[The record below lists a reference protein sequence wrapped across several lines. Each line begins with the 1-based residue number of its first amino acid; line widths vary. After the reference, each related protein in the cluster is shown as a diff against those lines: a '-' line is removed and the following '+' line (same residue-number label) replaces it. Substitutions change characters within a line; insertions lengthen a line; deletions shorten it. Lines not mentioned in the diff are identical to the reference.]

1 MRRLL
6 LSWVVLLF
14 TLPVVTAQT
23 DIDSLLAAMPLRD
36 KVAQMFMSSFYGQP
50 LNEPARDFIATY
62 KPGAVALFPSNL
74 GAPRDVATLTNDIQH
89 TLTENGALPAF
100 IAVDQEGGI
109 IAHLEDG
116 FTRYPVMMLLAATQ
130 DNQLAYKV
138 GEAFAYEMSAVGV
151 NMNLAPVAD
160 LHTNRDNPIIGRRS
174 FGTFPELVSPIVAAF
189 TEGMQSGGVMA
200 TGKHFPG
207 HGDTAQ
213 DSHVTLPVVG
223 LSRER
228 LQSVE
233 LEPFRRLIAAD
244 VGAIM
249 VGHLVIPSLQ
259 TDTTLP
265 ASLSPEIVTGLL
277 REELGYD
284 GIIMTD
290 ALDMD
295 AIDLRFS
302 PAQAA
307 VQAVKAGNDLIAI
320 GAHVSFENQAAA
332 IEAVTDAVANGIID
346 EAQIDASVR
355 RILQAKATYGVL
367 DYVPVDAETAARRIQ
382 EAEHEALI
390 QKMFNSGTTLVY
402 DNSDAIPL
410 NGDDTLVIYPASQPS
425 LWNACSTYGATPL
438 GVTAEPTADEI
449 AWAASLAQRHEH
461 VVVFTQSAD
470 ASAGQQALVAALPPE
485 KTLVVALWSPY
496 DIEVLPPVSAYLV
509 TYSPLRPSYPAAC
522 GILFGD
528 ISARGT
534 LAVALDGLP

>member
-1 MRRLL
+1 MKRLL
-6 LSWVVLLF
+6 LSWLALWLA
-14 TLPVVTAQT
+14 LPVVTAQT
-23 DIDSLLAAMPLRD
+23 DFESLLASMSLRD

-62 KPGAVALFPSNL
+62 KPGAIALFPSNL
-74 GAPRDVATLTNDIQH
+74 GAPRDVAMLTNDIQR
-89 TLTENGALPAF
+89 TLTENDGLPAF

-116 FTRYPVMMLLAATQ
+116 FTRYPVMMLLTATQ
-130 DNQLAYKV
+130 DAELAYKV
-138 GEAFAYEMSAVGV
+138 GEAFAVEMSAVGV

-189 TEGMQSGGVMA
+189 ASGMQSGSVMA

-213 DSHVTLPVVG
+213 DSHVTLPVVAA
-223 LSRER
+223 SVER
-228 LQSVE
+228 LHTVE
-233 LEPFRRLIAAD
+233 LEPFRHLIAND

-249 VGHLVIPSLQ
+249 VGHLVIEALQ
-259 TDTTLP
+259 ADTTLP

-277 REELGYD
+277 RDELGYD

-295 AIDLRFS
+295 AVDLRFS

-307 VQAVKAGNDLIAI
+307 IQAVKAGNDLIAI

-332 IEAVTDAVANGIID
+332 IEAVTAAVENGIID

-355 RILQAKATYGVL
+355 RILAAKGTYGVL
-367 DYVPVDAETAARRIQ
+367 DYAPVDAETAAHRIQ
-382 EAEHEALI
+382 EAAHEALI
-390 QKMFNSGTTLVY
+390 QEMFNSGTTLVY
-402 DNSDAIPL
+402 DNNGTIPL
-410 NGDDTLVIYPASQPS
+410 RGDEALVIYPASQQS

-449 AWAASLAQRHEH
+449 AWAASLAQRHER

-470 ASAGQQALVAALPPE
+470 ASVGQQTLIAALPPE
-485 KTLVVALWSPY
+485 KTVVVALWSPY
-496 DIEVLPPVSAYLV
+496 DIEVLPPVSAYMV
-509 TYSPLRPSYPAAC
+509 TYSPLRASYPSAC
-522 GILFGD
+522 RILFGD
-528 ISARGT
+528 LPARGT